1 MQYRSLLSLI
11 VGQTA
16 ACGFLV
22 LIALVGTSPS
32 RLGPFGV
39 TVWFL
44 AFWGA
49 ISGIMA
55 LLLYVAKSRVFS
67 DTLPAERLAASYRQG
82 LLVAGAGTT
91 LLALS
96 SLRQLSLRDG
106 ILVVILCALI
116 EVYFR
121 TRR

>member
-1 MQYRSLLSLI
+1 M
-11 VGQTA
+11 
-16 ACGFLV
+16 
-22 LIALVGTSPS
+22 
-32 RLGPFGV
+32 

-49 ISGIMA
+49 LSGAMA
-55 LLLYVAKSRVFS
+55 LLLYVAKSRVFT
-67 DTLPAERLAASYRQG
+67 DTLPVERLSASYRQG
-82 LLVAGAGTT
+82 LLAAGAGTT
-91 LLALS
+91 LLGLS

-116 EVYFR
+116 EIYFR